1 MKRKSHLNTGHAR
14 ARVCCFFLA
23 LLALLSVSCSS
34 ISSWRQK
41 LSSVSW
47 SQQLR
52 PLLRP
57 FQDPLPASPEEQTA
71 PPPPVAIRPPSDEP
85 VETLPPSVG
94 PVSPEIVAKNI
105 PAPRKPDVALPGMQ
119 KNGTQEN
126 PVSPLTEEEEL
137 MAPPKL
143 DPQRMEQ
150 NAQTG
155 ETEPPPVETEPSDQ
169 AEGKTLKASEAEKLG
184 DSTHAIRIVSTQQG
198 ELAPNALL
206 LVRPG
211 ETLEFQVQTATSRP
225 QTESEGVKTKTRTQ
239 AKTVRRGQKKQEGD
253 ANVQDSSDGKIVRRL
268 FLKASKGEVE
278 SSLPG
283 KAIWRAPEQPGLQ
296 TLDFT
301 LEERVT
307 SPGEKTETRVARGQ
321 VRVQTLYPFN
331 AAESQ
336 EIEGYKVGQYPN
348 EKSSEAK
355 AAIQSNAASY
365 TPPRWMVRVTP
376 ETENLRLSPNFSL
389 SELALRSEQGKE
401 HFIALDAR
409 LLSFLEDLRA
419 AAQSKYGEKARIG
432 VLRGY
437 MSPAERER
445 LAGQGVQ
452 YVLFSRYQ
460 YGNCAAIY
468 LDLDKSGKMSDLNRD
483 GRVDVDDARA
493 LEELVR
499 SVRAKR
505 KETGWVGTFEAPI
518 EPDWPKTPFTA
529 FDVRPQTKR

>member
-1 MKRKSHLNTGHAR
+1 MNRKSHLNAGHAY
-14 ARVCCFFLA
+14 ARLCCLFLTLLA
-23 LLALLSVSCSS
+23 LLAVSCSS
-34 ISSWRQK
+34 SIPWRQ
-41 LSSVSW
+41 
-47 SQQLR
+47 QIR
-52 PLLRP
+52 PFLRP
-57 FQDPLPASPEEQTA
+57 FQKPLTVPADEQVVSAA
-71 PPPPVAIRPPSDEP
+71 PDAIRPPSDEP
-85 VETLPPSVG
+85 IETLPPSV
-94 PVSPEIVAKNI
+94 SPINPEMVAESI
-105 PAPRKPDVALPGMQ
+105 PAPRKPDIALPGMEDATQ
-119 KNGTQEN
+119 DGLETPPPNG
-126 PVSPLTEEEEL
+126 EEPI
-137 MAPPKL
+137 APPKL
-143 DPQRMEQ
+143 DPERLEQ
-150 NAQTG
+150 NVKTG
-155 ETEPPPVETEPSDQ
+155 ESEPSPTETEPSDN
-169 AEGKTLKASEAEKLG
+169 AEEKTLKASEAEKLG
-184 DSTHAIRIVSTQQG
+184 DSTHAIRIVSAQQG
-198 ELAPNALL
+198 ELAQNALM
-206 LVRPG
+206 LVEPG
-211 ETLEFQVQTATSRP
+211 ETLEFRVLATEPKVQN
-225 QTESEGVKTKTRTQ
+225 ESDGVKVKTRTQ
-239 AKTVRRGQKKQEGD
+239 AKTVRRGQKNLSADSGD
-253 ANVQDSSDGKIVRRL
+253 QAASSGKIVRRL
-268 FLKASKGEVE
+268 HLKASKGKVE

-283 KAIWRAPEQPGLQ
+283 KAVWRAPEQPGLQ

-301 LEERVT
+301 LEERVA
-307 SPGEKTETRVARGQ
+307 SSGDKTETRVARGQ

-336 EIEGYKVGQYPN
+336 EVEGYKVGQYPN

-365 TPPRWMVRVTP
+365 TPPQWLTRVTP
-376 ETENLRLSPNFSL
+376 ETENLHVSPNFKL

-468 LDLDKSGKMSDLNRD
+468 LDLNNSGKMSDLNRD

-518 EPDWPKTPFTA
+518 EPNWPQTPFTA